1 MASYYQ
7 NWSVK
12 DLLSLLDRSKSKV
25 IDPEVE
31 QICKDLTL
39 IKLKDPNWPAAI
51 VDLQD
56 SLHREIVYK
65 LKENL

>member
-1 MASYYQ
+1 MASYFQ

-25 IDPEVE
+25 LDAEVE
-31 QICKDLTL
+31 QVCLDLVL

-51 VDLQD
+51 VDLQNC
-56 SLHREIVYK
+56 LYREIVDV